1 MRALRMAFAAAFP
14 FEIRPFNRARSSSL
28 SLTTNFLFAT
38 AIPLVGS
45 IRQNK
50 NQYSRRNATSLFKWC
65 IPLAAPTTMGI
76 ATSIVLRAVAIV
88 GNWVAIVGSCI
99 AVVIVIRWV
108 VAAAVVRGRDS
119 AANQSAGKCARWE
132 TPSTMPA
139 APATMPTAPAAVPS
153 AETHLDQ
160 ITLLRHRLGG

>member
-65 IPLAAPTTMGI
+65 IPLVQIGGAHRRGAGRK
-76 ATSIVLRAVAIV
+76 LRAVGPDRARTGAVQGRHGIGAE
-88 GNWVAIVGSCI
+88 GNAG
-99 AVVIVIRWV
+99 RTGDR
-108 VAAAVVRGRDS
+108 VR
-119 AANQSAGKCARWE
+119 Q
-132 TPSTMPA
+132 
-139 APATMPTAPAAVPS
+139 V
-153 AETHLDQ
+153 
-160 ITLLRHRLGG
+160 

>member
-50 NQYSRRNATSLFKWC
+50 NQYSRWNATSLFKWC
-65 IPLAAPTTMGI
+65 IPLALHPFVIGQPFRNKYLAKALEYIASHQGVWLTTSDEI
-76 ATSIVLRAVAIV
+76 AAHYLADPSLSNSVLR
-88 GNWVAIVGSCI
+88 
-99 AVVIVIRWV
+99 R
-108 VAAAVVRGRDS
+108 
-119 AANQSAGKCARWE
+119 
-132 TPSTMPA
+132 PSTSRA
-139 APATMPTAPAAVPS
+139 
-153 AETHLDQ
+153 
-160 ITLLRHRLGG
+160 